1 MYDVERGPTRARGK
15 EARSVSSYRHYHI
28 RGSSTLSITLA
39 ECTLWPHPRVILPWP
54 RVDSFACRRS
64 ATLRTCCQHAL
75 IPWPDLALK
84 KVVSTW
90 LSYVAELSLSSIFL
104 HCIQNRWLWLDFPEA
119 LELDRRG
126 VEKTVSHS
134 EEWERRINIESAN
147 VYRLYYFLAYKF
159 YNFYTTF
166 FSKGHE
172 LIIVVINT
180 EYDSF
185 VGRKTDEK
193 RNFLCNYIYI
203 CLYLYAFITILK
215 AKNNNNNDENSS
227 TNEF

>member
-15 EARSVSSYRHYHI
+15 EARSVSSYRHYQR
-28 RGSSTLSITLA
+28 RGSSTLPITLA

-75 IPWPDLALK
+75 IPWPDLAPK

-126 VEKTVSHS
+126 VEKQFHIQKSGNV
-134 EEWERRINIESAN
+134 ESI
-147 VYRLYYFLAYKF
+147 
-159 YNFYTTF
+159 
-166 FSKGHE
+166 SK
-172 LIIVVINT
+172 V
-180 EYDSF
+180 
-185 VGRKTDEK
+185 RM
-193 RNFLCNYIYI
+193 YID
-203 CLYLYAFITILK
+203 FITSLLISFIIFIPHFSVKDMSL
-215 AKNNNNNDENSS
+215 
-227 TNEF
+227 